1 MKTFAYTAQTM
12 QGKEVS
18 GTCEAES
25 YAELVRALQ
34 ARDLFLVSHQ
44 EVAARAARPAAT
56 PTPSDAPASAIP
68 AALTLLLLEQ
78 ILFQLKSG
86 VPLLDALRFIAST
99 NHDRALLRLLP
110 PVIAAVEQGTPF
122 SAALASVRPTI
133 PLIAIRLVQA
143 GEVSGGLEEILDRL
157 IVHLRRQE
165 RMKEKIKTAM
175 IYPSLLVFTALG
187 AILLMSL
194 FVLPRFVEFY
204 GTVTLELPL
213 ATRGLL
219 AVIHFIG
226 EWKWSLLA
234 LAALLLFALVHF
246 LRLVP
251 RSRRAASAVLA
262 VPLVRDIALDL
273 IVTRFC
279 GTLAMM
285 LSNGVPI
292 LSAMEI
298 ARGVVNNRR
307 LEEDLA
313 AAQEELMNGS
323 GLARSLERHTR
334 LPGMILNLVAVG
346 EQSGRL
352 PEVLEHVSAHYE
364 ERTELAMNRL
374 FALSEPALLFVM
386 GAGVA
391 FLALAL
397 LMPVFNLATG
407 VN

>member
-1 MKTFAYTAQTM
+1 MKKFAYTAQTL

-25 YAELVRALQ
+25 YADLVRQLQ

-44 EVAARAARPAAT
+44 EVAAKTMRTAPVPAAAAGAT
-56 PTPSDAPASAIP
+56 IPT
-68 AALTLLLLEQ
+68 ALTLIFLDQ
-78 ILFQLKSG
+78 VLFQLKSG
-86 VPLLDALRFIAST
+86 VPLLDALRFIAAT
-99 NHDRALLRLLP
+99 NRERALVRLLP

-122 SAALASVRPTI
+122 SAALAAIRPTL
-133 PLIAIRLVQA
+133 PLVAIRLIQA
-143 GEVSGGLEEILDRL
+143 GEVSGGLEEILARL
-157 IVHLRRQE
+157 LVHLRRQE

-175 IYPSLLVFTALG
+175 IYPALLVFTALG

-204 GTVTLELPL
+204 EGATLELP
-213 ATRGLL
+213 AVTIGLL
-219 AVIHFIG
+219 AAIRFVG
-226 EWKWSLLA
+226 EWKWPLLGLAVMLLLA
-234 LAALLLFALVHF
+234 LGHF

-251 RSRRAASAVLA
+251 RSRRAASALLT

-285 LSNGVPI
+285 LNNGVPI
-292 LSAMEI
+292 LAAMEI
-298 ARGVVNNRR
+298 ARGVVDNRR
-307 LEEDLA
+307 MEEDLVG
-313 AAQEELMNGS
+313 AQEELMNGA

-334 LPGMILNLVAVG
+334 LPTILLNLVAVG
-346 EQSGRL
+346 EESGRL

-374 FALSEPALLFVM
+374 FALSEPVLLFVM
-386 GAGVA
+386 GAAVA

-397 LMPVFNLATG
+397 LMPVFNLASG